1 MIKTII
7 IDDEQNSREALENLV
22 KSYCPDLHVVS
33 SAASVSEG
41 IKVIKSEKPDLVFLD
56 IEMPDKNG
64 FDLLSQLDSID
75 FEVIITTGYEQYAVQ
90 AFKTV
95 ALDYLLKPID
105 VNELELAVSKVLEKR
120 KKRKVNKNFDVFIQ
134 NWKSGG
140 NEQIAL
146 ASSEGFVFVKVKD
159 IIYCKGDGAYTY
171 FYIKDMPRVTV
182 SKNLK
187 EFEELLKD
195 QSFFRVHKSYLINL
209 NEMKKYIRGD
219 GGYVVMT
226 NGDNVDISKRKKES
240 FLSNLSKV

>member
-7 IDDEQNSREALENLV
+7 IDDEQNSSEALERLIQD
-22 KSYCPDLHVVS
+22 YCPDLKLVAK
-33 SAASVSEG
+33 AASVKEG
-41 IKVIKSEKPDLVFLD
+41 IDIIKAQKPDLVFLD
-56 IEMPDKNG
+56 IEMPDNSG
-64 FDLLSQLDSID
+64 FDLLAQLDPVD
-75 FEVIITTGYEQYAVQ
+75 FEVVFTTGYEQYAIQ

-105 VNELELAVSKVLEKR
+105 IIELESAVEKVLEKR

-146 ASSEGFVFVKVKD
+146 ASSQGFEFVKIND

-171 FYIKDMPRVTV
+171 FYIKDMPRITV

-187 EFEELLKD
+187 EFEELL
-195 QSFFRVHKSYLINL
+195 QGHSFFRVHKSYLINL

-219 GGYVVMT
+219 GGYVVMS
-226 NGDNVDISKRKKES
+226 NGDNVDVSKRKKES
-240 FLSNLSKV
+240 FLSNLSRV

>member
-7 IDDEQNSREALENLV
+7 IDDELNSREALQSLV
-22 KSYCPDLHVVS
+22 QSYCPDLLVVDS
-33 SAASVSEG
+33 VASVEEG
-41 IKVIKSEKPDLVFLD
+41 LQAIKKNKPDLVFLD
-56 IEMPDKNG
+56 IEMPDKSG
-64 FDLLSQLDSID
+64 FDLLSQLDEID

-105 VNELELAVSKVLEKR
+105 INELELAVAKVLEKR

-171 FYIKDMPRVTV
+171 FYIKDNPRITV

-187 EFEELLKD
+187 EFEELLKGK
-195 QSFFRVHKSYLINL
+195 SFFRVHKSYLINL
-209 NEMKKYIRGD
+209 NEMKKYVRGD
-219 GGYVVMT
+219 GGYVVMS
-226 NGDNVDISKRKKES
+226 NGDNVDVSKRKKES

>member
-22 KSYCPDLHVVS
+22 KSYCPDLQVVS
-33 SAASVSEG
+33 SAASVEEG

-56 IEMPDKNG
+56 IEMPDKSG

-75 FEVIITTGYEQYAVQ
+75 FEVIITTGYEQYAVK

-95 ALDYLLKPID
+95 AVDYLLKPID
-105 VNELELAVSKVLEKR
+105 INELELAVTKVLEKR

-146 ASSEGFVFVKVKD
+146 ASSEGFIFVKVKD

-171 FYIKDMPRVTV
+171 FYIKDTPRVTV

-219 GGYVVMT
+219 GGYVVLT
-226 NGDNVDISKRKKES
+226 NGDNVDVSKRKKES

>member
-33 SAASVSEG
+33 SAASVEEG
-41 IKVIKSEKPDLVFLD
+41 IKVIKREKPDLVFLD
-56 IEMPDKNG
+56 IEMPDKSG
-64 FDLLSQLDSID
+64 FDLLSQLGTID
-75 FEVIITTGYEQYAVQ
+75 FEVIITTGYEQYAVK

-105 VNELELAVSKVLEKR
+105 INELELAVAKVLEKR

-146 ASSEGFVFVKVKD
+146 ASSEGFIFVKVRD

-171 FYIKDMPRVTV
+171 FYIKDMPRLTV

-226 NGDNVDISKRKKES
+226 NGDNVDVSKRKKES

>member
-7 IDDEQNSREALENLV
+7 IDDEQNSREAIENLV
-22 KSYCPDLHVVS
+22 KSYCPDLQVV
-33 SAASVSEG
+33 ATANSVEEG
-41 IKVIKSEKPDLVFLD
+41 IAIIKKEKPDLVFLD
-56 IEMPDKNG
+56 IEMPDKSG
-64 FDLLSQLDSID
+64 FDLLAQLDTID
-75 FEVIITTGYEQYAVQ
+75 FEVIITTGYEQYAVK

-105 VNELELAVSKVLEKR
+105 VNDLELAVAKVLEKR
-120 KKRKVNKNFDVFIQ
+120 KKRRVNKNFDVFIQ

-171 FYIKDMPRVTV
+171 FYIKDTPRITV

-187 EFEELLKD
+187 EFEELLKE

-209 NEMKKYIRGD
+209 NEMKKYVRGD

-226 NGDNVDISKRKKES
+226 NGDNVDVSKRKKES

>member
-7 IDDEQNSREALENLV
+7 IDDEQNSREALANLV
-22 KSYCPDLHVVS
+22 KSYCPELQVVS
-33 SAASVSEG
+33 TASSVAEG
-41 IKVIKSEKPDLVFLD
+41 IQAIKKEKPDLVFLD

-64 FDLLSQLDSID
+64 FDLLAQLDTID
-75 FEVIITTGYEQYAVQ
+75 FEVIITTGYEQYAVK

-105 VNELELAVSKVLEKR
+105 INELELAVNKVLEKG

-171 FYIKDMPRVTV
+171 FFIKDMPRVTV

-219 GGYVVMT
+219 GGYVVMS
-226 NGDNVDISKRKKES
+226 NGDNVDVSKRKKES